1 MLEKYNKYKLLRI
14 FLFNP
19 TEDFRLREL
28 SRISQISPASVM
40 IYLKEFERNKL
51 IKSFKKRK
59 IPFYKAEIDNET
71 FREYKKISILFE
83 LNNSGLIDFLWD
95 KISPK
100 AIILYGSYVKGE
112 SIDESDIDI
121 FIMGKEKNLDL
132 NEFEKKLEK
141 KIHIMFSDNI
151 KKISIELKNN
161 LVNGIVLKGYFKL
174 F

>member
-141 KIHIMFSDNI
+141 KIHIMFNNNP
-151 KKISIELKNN
+151 KKISNELKNN